1 MMDRVISSLV
11 ALTLALL
18 VWLYARS
25 RDQEILDNVQVP
37 VQISLP
43 ANQADNYNLELGS
56 TGQVVVSFTGS
67 PMRMRELHS
76 MLQRNDLHVEV
87 TFPIPDE
94 RLSESRF
101 SDTVIVESTDV
112 HTPPGVTPMVVEG
125 RNRIPVTLHRLVE
138 KRLPVRFESALDEP
152 VGQLEID
159 PPSVLVRGPQ
169 EVLDKVRNIATV
181 PSTLRARPTG
191 SAGDATSK
199 VALVQELD
207 NRPVRVSPNKVTVR
221 LPAQSRKMYEL
232 QDVPVYF
239 LCPPNFT
246 LRPRFIDERSGKIT
260 LRLHGPVQDEPP
272 KVYAYIELTRG
283 SFLSGL
289 NHEPVQLQL
298 PKDFQLADDPP
309 RVIAFELVP
318 ADFVP
323 KNMGRTSPP

>member
-11 ALTLALL
+11 ALTLAML

-25 RDQEILDNVQVP
+25 RDQEILDNVPLP

-43 ANQADNYNLELGS
+43 SNQADNYNLELGS
-56 TGQVVVSFTGS
+56 TSQVIVSFTGS
-67 PMRMRELHS
+67 PMRMRELHA
-76 MLQRNDLHVEV
+76 MLQRNDMHIGVNYAV
-87 TFPIPDE
+87 PDE
-94 RLSESRF
+94 RLSESRY
-101 SDTVIVESTDV
+101 SDTVIIESTDV

-152 VGQLEID
+152 VGPLDID

-169 EVLDKVRNIATV
+169 EVLDKIRALPTV
-181 PSTLRARPTG
+181 PSTLPSRPVSG
-191 SAGDATSK
+191 AAAAVSK
-199 VALVQELD
+199 VPLVQELD
-207 NRPVRVSPNKVTVR
+207 NRPVRVSPNRVTIR
-221 LPAQSRKMYEL
+221 LPAQSRKIYEL

-246 LRPRFIDERSGKIT
+246 LRPRFIDDRSGKIA
-260 LRLHGPVQDEPP
+260 LRLQGPVQDEPP
-272 KVYAYIELTRG
+272 KVYAFIELTRG

-323 KNMGRTSPP
+323 KTLGRPSPP

>member
-1 MMDRVISSLV
+1 MMDRVISGLV

-25 RDQEILDNVQVP
+25 RDQEILDNVPIP

-43 ANQADNYNLELGS
+43 STQADKYNLELAGTS
-56 TGQVVVSFTGS
+56 QVIVSFTGS
-67 PMRMRELHS
+67 PMRMRELHG
-76 MLQRNDLHVEV
+76 MLQRNDLHIEV

-94 RLSESRF
+94 RLSESRV
-101 SDTVIVESTDV
+101 SDTVIIESTDV

-159 PPSVLVRGPQ
+159 Q
-169 EVLDKVRNIATV
+169 VRNIPTV
-181 PSTLRARPTG
+181 PSTLPARPTG
-191 SAGDATSK
+191 SAAAATSK

-207 NRPVRVSPNKVTVR
+207 NRPVRVSPNKVAIR

-260 LRLHGPVQDEPP
+260 LRLYGPVQDEPP
-272 KVYAYIELTRG
+272 KVYAFIELTRG

-298 PKDFQLADDPP
+298 PKDFQLADDLP

-323 KNMGRTSPP
+323 KNMGRISPP

>member
-1 MMDRVISSLV
+1 MMDRVISGLV

-25 RDQEILDNVQVP
+25 RDQEILDNVPIP
-37 VQISLP
+37 VQINLP
-43 ANQADNYNLELGS
+43 ANQADNYSLELGGAS
-56 TGQVVVSFTGS
+56 QVIVSFTG
-67 PMRMRELHS
+67 PPARMRELQG

-101 SDTVIVESTDV
+101 SDTVIIESTDV

-138 KRLPVRFESALDEP
+138 KLLPVRFESALDET
-152 VGQLEID
+152 VGPLEID

-169 EVLDKVRNIATV
+169 EVLDKVRAIPTV
-181 PSTLRARPTG
+181 PSMLPPRPTSG
-191 SAGDATSK
+191 AAAATSR
-199 VALVQELD
+199 VALLQELD
-207 NRPVRVSPNKVTVR
+207 NRPVRVAPNRVTIR
-221 LPAQSRKMYEL
+221 LPAQSRKIYEL

-246 LRPRFIDERSGKIT
+246 LRPRFIDERGGKIA
-260 LRLHGPVQDEPP
+260 LRLLGPVQDEPP
-272 KVYAYIELTRG
+272 KVFAFIELTRG

-289 NHEPVQLQL
+289 NHEPLQLQL

-309 RVIAFELVP
+309 RVLAFELVP